1 MRADIEKFYNSVA
14 QNPALLNKLTSNA
27 ATPDE
32 FIDHAVKEASAQ
44 GFSITHDEAR
54 TWIDSQIAASQN
66 GELTDV
72 QLESVAGGKP
82 GGTFIPGSIK
92 CEVSNCPPM
101 LASPMPAFPKG
112 ISSLNGVPVPNSH
125 A

>member
-1 MRADIEKFYNSVA
+1 MQTDIEKFYNSVA

-32 FIDHAVKEASAQ
+32 FIDHAIKEASAQ

-82 GGTFIPGSIK
+82 GIDGPRVISCNGLGRSFKEFLLTDLSLGLPAR
-92 CEVSNCPPM
+92 
-101 LASPMPAFPKG
+101 LAVK
-112 ISSLNGVPVPNSH
+112 
-125 A
+125 